1 MEIDILLN
9 IDKNDVHYLSYILEA
24 QDNMVNIRKYE
35 GGILRIIT
43 TDYFKKDILKMLDS
57 LKMDIDFDIVEIRK
71 NSGSAD

>member
-1 MEIDILLN
+1 MEIDILLK

-35 GGILRIIT
+35 GEILRIIT
-43 TDYFKKDILKMLDS
+43 TDYFKEDILKMLDS

>member
-35 GGILRIIT
+35 GGILRIVT
-43 TDYFKKDILKMLDS
+43 TDYFKEDILKMLDS